1 MGGYEDGSFKPDKT
15 ISREEMAIILSRVIN
30 LNAVTK
36 DASEFDPKA
45 DSSRAEALQVILNA
59 LNLNPD
65 IKTLF
70 DFLN

>member
-1 MGGYEDGSFKPDKT
+1 
-15 ISREEMAIILSRVIN
+15 MAIILSRVIN